1 MPLPRPNIFN
11 INWWLVG
18 PHYIVLNGAISIS
31 LNVRVVL
38 LAITL
43 HIVKATKLLQKKCNI
58 IILLLEFF
66 QTLHKGCKKNI
77 QVEAVFS

>member
-18 PHYIVLNGAISIS
+18 PHYIVLNGALSIS

-43 HIVKATKLLQKKCNI
+43 HIVKATKLLQKKCNMPANNN
-58 IILLLEFF
+58 
-66 QTLHKGCKKNI
+66 TTVG
-77 QVEAVFS
+77 VFSDTTQGL